1 MSMAAT
7 VLTEQPTAQPV
18 SGGIVHE
25 ARAAAVVWRR
35 EMIRFRHD
43 RARIG
48 VMLLQPLLF
57 LFVMG
62 TGLAS
67 IVDTGGG
74 VEFTTFLFP
83 GVMAMS
89 VLFSAAFAG
98 ISLVWDRE
106 FGFLR
111 EMLVA
116 PVSKFAIILGKCLGG
131 ATAATLQSLVLLAL
145 AGLVGVPYHPV
156 LLLELLG
163 LLFIGAFLLTA
174 MGVLLS
180 ARIKQIQA
188 AMPTSQLIIM
198 PMMFLS
204 GALFPIA
211 NLPDWLAVLTRLNP
225 LTYLVQPMRTAIFER
240 LDLPASAWAALDPS
254 ITWFGWQVPVA
265 VQILVA
271 VASAIVV
278 LVLAVATFDR
288 TD

>member
-1 MSMAAT
+1 MTAT
-7 VLTEQPTAQPV
+7 VLAEQSAARPV
-18 SGGIVHE
+18 VGGVAHE
-25 ARAAAVVWRR
+25 LRAAAMVWRR

-43 RARIG
+43 RAR
-48 VMLLQPLLF
+48 VVAMLLQPLLF

-74 VEFTTFLFP
+74 VDFTTFLFP

-98 ISLVWDRE
+98 VSLVWDRE

-116 PVSKFAIILGKCLGG
+116 PVSKFAIIMGKCLGG
-131 ATAATLQSLVLLAL
+131 ATAATLQSVVLLAL

-156 LLLELLG
+156 LMLQLLA
-163 LLFIGAFLLTA
+163 LLFVGAFLLTA

-180 ARIKQIQA
+180 SRIKQIQA

-204 GALFPIA
+204 GALFPLA
-211 NLPDWLAVLTRLNP
+211 NLPGWLAVLTRLNP
-225 LTYLVQPMRTAIFER
+225 LTYLVQPMRVAIFER
-240 LDLPASAWAALDPS
+240 LDLPASALAALDPS
-254 ITWFGWQVPVA
+254 ITWFGWQVPVG
-265 VQILVA
+265 VQVA
-271 VASAIVV
+271 VAVAFAGVV
-278 LVLAVATFDR
+278 LVAAVAAFDR